1 MEIGQQIK
9 SAREQRG
16 LALEDVAK
24 NTRIGLSYLRD
35 IEHGKFDFLPRPYVL
50 AFTKTFANQVG
61 LNGEALAQQLKA
73 WLTPPATEESAPVS
87 ASASSYAPVRHEA
100 SAQHEVSHAPSTE
113 PSFPY
118 LREILIGA
126 GIVLLVAVSLFV
138 VSNSSEEQAEENAPL
153 AANKVQELSFD
164 EMAKQVAAAVDSQ
177 TKAERVEPELLTLT
191 ANVEA
196 PVWMRVAVDSA
207 EAVANTF
214 QRGSVSWQAKEKFTL
229 RVGNAGS
236 VSFALDQKPLGKVG
250 EAGQRI
256 EVMLTR
262 EGFKDKR
269 ILPPPRPRVR
279 ADSSGT

>member
-61 LNGEALAQQLKA
+61 LNGEELAQQLKA
-73 WLTPPATEESAPVS
+73 WLTPPATEESVPV
-87 ASASSYAPVRHEA
+87 SASSYAPARHEA
-100 SAQHEVSHAPSTE
+100 SAQHEVSHAPSAE

-138 VSNSSEEQAEENAPL
+138 VSNSNEEQAEENAPL

-177 TKAERVEPELLTLT
+177 AKAERVEPELLTLT

-196 PVWMRVAVDSA
+196 AVWMRVAVDSA

-214 QRGSVSWQAKEKFTL
+214 QRGSVSWQAKEKFSL

-236 VSFALDQKPLGKVG
+236 VSFVLDEKTLGKVG

-256 EVMLTR
+256 EVMVMR

-269 ILPPPRPRVR
+269 VLPPPRPRVR